1 MTRFVALE
9 SGEISY
15 HRRTSILHDKK
26 TSDRYISSTEL
37 YHHIF
42 LDNGKMSGLSLS
54 GKLWLDYYKVHAWHR
69 RLN

>member
-26 TSDRYISSTEL
+26 TADRYISSTEL
-37 YHHIF
+37 YGHIF
-42 LDNGKMSGLSLS
+42 LDNGKNVRSFTFREAM
-54 GKLWLDYYKVHAWHR
+54 A
-69 RLN
+69 